1 MGRGRRNRTLA
12 RAPRLEKTIC
22 LALKLFVVDGSQ
34 PSVLAFVIFEDAS
47 AGGTA
52 VLLVNV
58 THMDAVPLGRS
69 GGEANRISRA
79 LLGQPSTRRMTKIAM
94 IAEFVIFRANQHLS
108 GSSAYAAKA
117 GRQRQTIGKVP
128 RTIEALGRDEK
139 RAGHENESYCNRGP
153 ATIPPQPCSNLEET
167 FEERPW
173 TASLC

>member
-1 MGRGRRNRTLA
+1 MGRGRRDRTLA
-12 RAPRLEKTIC
+12 RAPRLEKTLC

-34 PSVLAFVIFEDAS
+34 PSVLAFVVFQGAS

-52 VLLVNV
+52 ILLVHV
-58 THMDAVPLGRS
+58 THVDAIAFGRP

-79 LLGQPSTRRMTKIAM
+79 LLGKPSTRRVAKIAV

-117 GRQRQTIGKVP
+117 GRQRQAIGKVP
-128 RTIEALGRDEK
+128 LTVETFSRNEK
-139 RAGHENESYCNRGP
+139 WAGHENASYCNRGP
-153 ATIPPQPCSNLEET
+153 RRFLPQPCSNLEET